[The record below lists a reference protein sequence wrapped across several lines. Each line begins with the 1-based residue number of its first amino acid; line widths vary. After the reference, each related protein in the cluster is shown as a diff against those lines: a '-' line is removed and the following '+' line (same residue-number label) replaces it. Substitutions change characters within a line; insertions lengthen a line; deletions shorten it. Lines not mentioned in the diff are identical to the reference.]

1 MLRGNDIWV
10 RKTLQMS
17 IDIAELRPTP
27 TRIRNLSY
35 EFEYF
40 EIFGTLTSQLNDVKF
55 KAGSKMS

>member
-1 MLRGNDIWV
+1 MLRGNDIRV

-35 EFEYF
+35 EFECF
-40 EIFGTLTSQLNDVKF
+40 EIFGTLTSQNDIKY